1 MYAIKCNFSII
12 SIIVSIIQRV
22 YNRPYLLIFIVIIV
36 PTQSSIFL
44 RWYCNIA
51 CVVNYLNCNQSSNPP
66 LNAINRFAK
75 TQFVNYWRE
84 LILMLTRSHT
94 RNDWKYSIPFDQRN
108 LWYEHVWNRRY
119 DLFYSNYWPTKYL
132 RLKCN
137 YDKVS
142 SMLS

>member
-1 MYAIKCNFSII
+1 MHNCISKIQSHQHLFDCKTISFCYLHLNIYIKYAVKCNFSTI
-12 SIIVSIIQRV
+12 SIMVSIIWRI

-84 LILMLTRSHT
+84 LILMLTRSHA
-94 RNDWKYSIPFDQRN
+94 RNDWKYSIPFN
-108 LWYEHVWNRRY
+108 
-119 DLFYSNYWPTKYL
+119 
-132 RLKCN
+132 
-137 YDKVS
+137 
-142 SMLS
+142 

>member
-1 MYAIKCNFSII
+1 M
-12 SIIVSIIQRV
+12 
-22 YNRPYLLIFIVIIV
+22 FIVIIV

-108 LWYEHVWNRRY
+108 LWYEHVWNRRRY
-119 DLFYSNYWPTKYL
+119 FVIFTIFSYPFIDQPNIWGSNVTMIKYL
-132 RLKCN
+132 PCCPRDYSC
-137 YDKVS
+137 
-142 SMLS
+142 